1 MAASPTR
8 AFRHR
13 RVLPRGRRVLDEHM
27 PVHHKLSRVYRV
39 GAGLVGVI
47 LTAFGALGLTNNI
60 GFFDIGGDRVGG
72 LNTNGA
78 LSVLSV
84 VVGLLLFSGMV
95 RGGNF
100 ASSLNI
106 TFGVLFLLSGFVNL
120 ALLETRFNVLAF
132 ELQNVLF
139 SFAVGL
145 LLLVFGMYGRV
156 GSALPHDNPYWQQR
170 HPGEVEGAR
179 RARDLREQR
188 TRARVRGEELRRRAS
203 LYGGAESAQGRE
215 SAQGGAPGAADAGA
229 GDDGP
234 GEQQRD
240 GG

>member
-1 MAASPTR
+1 
-8 AFRHR
+8 
-13 RVLPRGRRVLDEHM
+13 M
-27 PVHHKLSRVYRV
+27 PVHHRLSRIYRV

-47 LTAFGALGLTNNI
+47 LTVFGVLGLTDNI
-60 GFFDIGGDRVGG
+60 GFFDIGGDRVAG

-78 LSVLSV
+78 LSVLSI
-84 VVGLLLFSGMV
+84 VVGLLLFAGMV

-106 TFGVLFLLSGFVNL
+106 TFGGLFLLSGFVNL

-139 SFAVGL
+139 SFVVGL

-170 HPGEVEGAR
+170 HLDAVERAR
-179 RARDLREQR
+179 RARDLREER
-188 TRARVRGEELRRRAS
+188 TRARLRGEELRRSAS
-203 LYGGAESAQGRE
+203 LYGGRE
-215 SAQGGAPGAADAGA
+215 PGGEARWEADGEAGAAEPPE
-229 GDDGP
+229 DGSD
-234 GEQQRD
+234 EQRHAS
-240 GG
+240 

>member
-8 AFRHR
+8 TFRYR
-13 RVLPRGRRVLDEHM
+13 RFLPRGRRVLDEHM
-27 PVHHKLSRVYRV
+27 PVHHKLSRIYRV
-39 GAGLVGVI
+39 GAGLVGMI
-47 LTAFGALGLTNNI
+47 LTAFGILGLTDNI
-60 GFFDIGGDRVGG
+60 GFFDIGGDRVAG

-78 LSVLSV
+78 LSVLSI
-84 VVGLLLFSGMV
+84 VVGLLLFAGMV

-100 ASSLNI
+100 ASGLNI
-106 TFGVLFLLSGFVNL
+106 TLGGLFLLSGFVNL

-139 SFAVGL
+139 SFVVGL

-170 HPGEVEGAR
+170 HLEEVERAR

-188 TRARVRGEELRRRAS
+188 TLARLRGEELRRRAS
-203 LYGGAESAQGRE
+203 LYGGEE
-215 SAQGGAPGAADAGA
+215 
-229 GDDGP
+229 P
-234 GEQQRD
+234 GEGVGEPETPSPPEDADGDQRRP
-240 GG
+240 G

>member
-8 AFRHR
+8 TFRHR
-13 RVLPRGRRVLDEHM
+13 RILPRGRRVLDEHM

-84 VVGLLLFSGMV
+84 VVGLLLFLGMV

-188 TRARVRGEELRRRAS
+188 TRARLRGEELRRRAS
-203 LYGGAESAQGRE
+203 LYGGTESAHGGESGR
-215 SAQGGAPGAADAGA
+215 GGPSGAAGA
-229 GDDGP
+229 GAGGDDP

-240 GG
+240 DG

>member
-1 MAASPTR
+1 
-8 AFRHR
+8 
-13 RVLPRGRRVLDEHM
+13 M
-27 PVHHKLSRVYRV
+27 PVHHKLSRIYRV

-47 LTAFGALGLTNNI
+47 LTAFGVLGLTHNI
-60 GFFDIGGDRVGG
+60 GFFDTGGAQVGG

-78 LSVLSV
+78 LSVLSIL
-84 VVGLLLFSGMV
+84 VGLLLFAGMV

-106 TFGVLFLLSGFVNL
+106 TLGCLFLLSGFVNL
-120 ALLETRFNVLAF
+120 ALLERDWNFLAF

-170 HPGEVEGAR
+170 HPDEVERAR
-179 RARDLREQR
+179 RARDLREQQ
-188 TRARVRGEELRRRAS
+188 AQAQARGEELRRRAS
-203 LYGGAESAQGRE
+203 LYGGHGTADRGDSTAHENRAAHGDRAAHENRAACNGRAADGADME
-215 SAQGGAPGAADAGA
+215 GRAPGTPG
-229 GDDGP
+229 GSRDD
-234 GEQQRD
+234 
-240 GG
+240 